1 MMNIY
6 NDIITIFPN
15 PASELFHINGNYDN
29 IYLFDN
35 LGRTYISVKNEN
47 NTFDISNL
55 LPGIYYVQIID
66 KEYTYIRSLIV
77 Q

>member
-1 MMNIY
+1 M
-6 NDIITIFPN
+6 
-15 PASELFHINGNYDN
+15 FHINGNYDN
-29 IYLFDN
+29 IYIYDN

-55 LPGIYYVQIID
+55 SPGIYYVQITD